1 MRIPIIMLHYI
12 ESTSLKGVGDWS
24 ISKEKFLDLLD
35 AIEEK
40 GLTTTTFAEIEESK
54 IANIKNSVIITFDD
68 CPENLFEF
76 VVPELIRRKMK
87 ASFYIPTAY
96 IGSYNKWDVSEQNF
110 DRIALAKKEHLI
122 FLNENQMEIG
132 SHGHHH
138 LNQLK
143 IDDDTQIYELEQSKN
158 ILETLL
164 QRPIYSF
171 AHPYGEVSKNYR
183 KLLTNSGYKYGL
195 SIYKGNMNRYALRRI
210 GIHQADT
217 KASILFKLGGL
228 YSYLRYLVDPI
239 LSVKKFGLKLKLF
252 ILGLYFSNLVP
263 LLNNIYELHFY
274 SLTFNLH

>member
-24 ISKEKFLDLLD
+24 ISKEKFLELLD

-54 IANIKNSVIITFDD
+54 ITNIKNSVIITFDD

-96 IGSYNKWDVSEQNF
+96 IGGYNKWDVSEQNF
-110 DRIALAKKEHLI
+110 DKITLANEEHLI
-122 FLNENQMEIG
+122 FLNKNQMEIG
-132 SHGHHH
+132 SHGHRH

-143 IDDDTQIYELEQSKN
+143 IDHHTQLYELEHSKN
-158 ILETLL
+158 ILEKLL
-164 QRPIYSF
+164 NRPIYSF

-183 KLLTNSGYKYGL
+183 KLLSNSGYKYGL

-210 GIHQADT
+210 GIHETDT
-217 KASILFKLGGL
+217 KSSILFKLSGFYG
-228 YSYLRYLVDPI
+228 SLRYLVDPV
-239 LSVKKFGLKLKLF
+239 LSMKKFGLKLKLF
-252 ILGLYFSNLVP
+252 ILGTFFSNFFSILSHM
-263 LLNNIYELHFY
+263 YELNAY